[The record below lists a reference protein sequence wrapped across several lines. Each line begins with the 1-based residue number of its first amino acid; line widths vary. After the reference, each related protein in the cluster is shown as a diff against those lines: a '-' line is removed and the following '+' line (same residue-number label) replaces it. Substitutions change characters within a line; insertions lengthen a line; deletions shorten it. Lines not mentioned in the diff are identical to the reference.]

1 MALTFNLLTTSELS
15 TLLKRAPETLVRW
28 RRTRV
33 GPPFLVVEGRV
44 LYDEAEVKQW
54 IDSRR
59 THAKPPRAHKPNK
72 ATNPPPAALPRTL
85 GFRFSPD
92 YDCGLQT
99 PEANDS

>member
-28 RRTRV
+28 RRERI
-33 GPPFLVVEGRV
+33 GPPFLDVEGRV

-59 THAKPPRAHKPNK
+59 TQAKPPRAPKSNK
-72 ATNPPPAALPRTL
+72 STNSPPEAPRRTL
-85 GFRFSPD
+85 GFHFSPD
-92 YDCGLQT
+92 TRYVSADTGS
-99 PEANDS
+99 D